1 MRKHNNMAVNL
12 VQTVGPIIAASA
24 TIGGIVFQMG
34 KQSEKLD
41 FVGLKVE
48 AQEKKE
54 EYSNQKIAE
63 LCSKVDILQT
73 DISYMKEDIH
83 DIKVNISK

>member
-1 MRKHNNMAVNL
+1 MAVNL